1 MYKYKFVNIMPYLNL
16 QFLNTQN
23 CMFLFL
29 VIQWLICHVHLFTLY
44 LLYILYNI
52 DTLLTVDMESFFLC
66 CLSNGYLK
74 INYIIVLLHKKTCL
88 FYFCIHNLGMGNIFG
103 ERYLQ
108 QNKLQRN
115 M

>member
-74 INYIIVLLHKKTCL
+74 INYIIVLLHKKNLSVL
-88 FYFCIHNLGMGNIFG
+88 FLYTQLRHGKHFWRKIPST
-103 ERYLQ
+103 
-108 QNKLQRN
+108 K
-115 M
+115 